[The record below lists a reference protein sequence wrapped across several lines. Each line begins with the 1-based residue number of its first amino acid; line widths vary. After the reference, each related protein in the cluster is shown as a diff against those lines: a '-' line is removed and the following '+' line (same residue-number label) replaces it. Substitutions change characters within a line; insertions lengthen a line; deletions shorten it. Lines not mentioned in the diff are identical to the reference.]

1 MGLIARA
8 IEETGI
14 ATLSMSSARDITRAV
29 NPPRSSFLDYPLG
42 HTSGRPGQ
50 TEHNVAIVRQA
61 LAGFASLTE
70 PGSMIHQPFH
80 WSEDDHWKDKVFMPV
95 DKSADQSV
103 DEPADKEGGG
113 GYGDDRIQRFPT
125 PQFQT
130 EHDAEAAAASHEDE
144 ECLVCAGI
152 DF

>member
-1 MGLIARA
+1 VGLIARA
-8 IEETGI
+8 IEEAGI

-29 NPPRSSFLDYPLG
+29 NPPRSSLLDYPLG

-50 TEHNVAIVRQA
+50 PEHNVEILRQA

-95 DKSADQSV
+95 EKSV
-103 DEPADKEGGG
+103 DGEGGG
-113 GYGDDRIQRFPT
+113 GYADDRVQRLPT

-130 EHDAEAAAASHEDE
+130 AHDVEAAAASHENE
-144 ECLVCAGI
+144 ECLVCVGI